1 MLSIKKAGV
10 EDISLI
16 RELCFKIWPQTYAAI
31 ISKEQ
36 IDYMLDLMYSEESL
50 KKQMLEDNCRFIFV
64 YHDERPV
71 GFASFGPAEP
81 GIFKLHKIYILPDQQ
96 GKGTGR
102 FVIDHI
108 INTIKAENISALRL
122 QVNRRNKA
130 KDFYE
135 KIGFSVL
142 YEFDF
147 QIGNGYVMDDYLMEK
162 KLT

>member
-10 EDISLI
+10 EDIPLI

-36 IDYMLDLMYSEESL
+36 IGYMLELMYSESSL
-50 KKQMLEDNCRFIFV
+50 KKQMTEEGCRFIFV
-64 YHDERPV
+64 YDDERPI
-71 GFASFGPAEP
+71 GFASFGQVEP
-81 GIFKLHKIYILPDQQ
+81 GIFKLHKLYILPDQQ
-96 GKGTGR
+96 GKGTGK

-108 INTIKAENISALRL
+108 ISTIKAENISALRL

-135 KIGFSVL
+135 KIGFTVL

-147 QIGNGYVMDDYLMEK
+147 PIGNGYVMDDYLMEK
-162 KLT
+162 KLG

>member
-1 MLSIKKAGV
+1 MLSIQKANV
-10 EDISLI
+10 EDIPLI

-36 IDYMLDLMYSEESL
+36 IDYMLEMMYSEQSL
-50 KKQMLEDNCRFIFV
+50 KKQMTEDNCRFIFV
-64 YHDERPV
+64 YDDERPV
-71 GFASFGPAEP
+71 GFASFGPKEP

-108 INTIKAENISALRL
+108 INTIKAENITAIQL

-135 KIGFSVL
+135 KIGFSIL

-147 QIGNGYVMDDYLMEK
+147 PIGNGYIMDDYLMEK